1 VSKQSLTVNGKREN
15 LTRAGLL
22 EVTQKMNI
30 TRAEHIISE
39 IQQAINQWPEY
50 ENQAEVKEDLK
61 SEIASTLLN
70 CGVKKRRS
78 FAKR

>member
-1 VSKQSLTVNGKREN
+1 
-15 LTRAGLL
+15 
-22 EVTQKMNI
+22 MNI